1 MPHTPTHEQYTALK
15 KSFFNILA
23 FFLEQENIESRYIRC
38 LLKWGFQLNLS
49 KEDLVVSNMHVSQ
62 LSFTEPQQKMESV
75 YHLVYLIYLDNLVEE
90 VELEVATLYAKR
102 LGFEPRLVN
111 ALFKFI
117 ASRNLS
123 DNTPATLQAEIEA
136 FMKEHHYSR

>member
-90 VELEVATLYAKR
+90 VELEVASLYAKR

-123 DNTPATLQAEIEA
+123 DHAPTTLQAEIET
-136 FMKEHHYSR
+136 FMKEHQSS